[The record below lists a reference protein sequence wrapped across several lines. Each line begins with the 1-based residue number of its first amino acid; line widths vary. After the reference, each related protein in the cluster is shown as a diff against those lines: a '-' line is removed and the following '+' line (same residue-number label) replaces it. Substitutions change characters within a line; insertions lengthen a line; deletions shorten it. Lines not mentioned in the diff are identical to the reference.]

1 MWLKRSEV
9 WDLREYR
16 SVLPETEAHNDMS
29 YGMNQG
35 LDIHIRT
42 PTNLSEPKAQPY
54 NAKSHHSLNDQP

>member
-1 MWLKRSEV
+1 M
-9 WDLREYR
+9 Y
-16 SVLPETEAHNDMS
+16 LPENEADNDLS

-42 PTNLSEPKAQPY
+42 PTNLSEPKAQPH